1 MMCLA
6 ASYFSHLHLL
16 QASSKMAEG
25 SKTAQ
30 KEFVRVSPE
39 EYASSLNDSSMEE
52 LVPDHIDAPVVMN
65 GKQQ

>member
-1 MMCLA
+1 
-6 ASYFSHLHLL
+6 
-16 QASSKMAEG
+16 MAEGSKG

-52 LVPDHIDAPVVMN
+52 LIPDHIDAPVIMN
-65 GKQQ
+65 G